1 MFDIFASRLRGY
13 YLIVGVE
20 SLVFWV
26 RRTQFIYIQSILHKA
41 QSLNCRH
48 ACWLLDL
55 TNFNLKMVHV
65 PGKLLVALAIP
76 DALSRCPNLPPD
88 NDNEEVT
95 LLPPSMFVQV
105 IDTALSYHIT
115 SAFFN
120 NPLVFQAL
128 QSMNENIPPAFHSCL
143 SDWQVTEGVLTYK
156 GHIYVPNDDNLCH
169 TIPLH
174 HHDHKTAGHPSSLKT
189 CQLVVA
195 ESGGLA
201 WPHISANML
210 KGVPPVNKT
219 KQTHTQLYLPSP

>member
-1 MFDIFASRLRGY
+1 
-13 YLIVGVE
+13 
-20 SLVFWV
+20 
-26 RRTQFIYIQSILHKA
+26 
-41 QSLNCRH
+41 
-48 ACWLLDL
+48 
-55 TNFNLKMVHV
+55 
-65 PGKLLVALAIP
+65 
-76 DALSRCPNLPPD
+76 
-88 NDNEEVT
+88 
-95 LLPPSMFVQV
+95 MFVQV

-143 SDWQVTEGVLTYK
+143 SDWQVTGGVLTYK
-156 GHIYVPNDDNLCH
+156 GHIYVSNDDNLCH

-219 KQTHTQLYLPSP
+219 KQTHTQLYLPSPQLNHPPVLAPFNRSPAILSPPFLLSCPLTLSWSWLTMGLLRK